1 MPQTVAHAQHRKCAE
16 EGRRHRSDADEAVHV
31 RRTVK
36 EIAKTVD
43 IVCTID
49 IHDRQ
54 NEQKLYE
61 RKGQRI
67 LRTPED
73 INKGGR
79 VGDAPCRE
87 RMAHRDGDGRHEKE
101 DGDEETRAHRAD
113 SSARRVV
120 LRVSCLRC
128 SGLRRLCRLRSGC
141 TLDART
147 VARLLHRRD
156 DGGGARD
163 VLVIGETHTICE
175 EIDGD
180 IRRSCH
186 FRHRA
191 LDSRR
196 ARRTGHACDIKSFL
210 SHSIP
215 FLLRTVTLII

>member
-1 MPQTVAHAQHRKCAE
+1 MPQTVAHAQHRKCAKE
-16 EGRRHRSDADEAVHV
+16 SGRHRADADEAVHV
-31 RRTVK
+31 RRPVQ

-43 IVCTID
+43 IVRTVD

-67 LRTPED
+67 LRAPEN
-73 INKGGR
+73 IHKGGR

-87 RMAHRDGDGRHEKE
+87 CMAHRDGDRRHEKE
-101 DGDEETRAHRAD
+101 DGDEEPRAHGAD
-113 SSARRVV
+113 GLARRIV
-120 LRVSCLRC
+120 LRVFCLH
-128 SGLRRLCRLRSGC
+128 SGRGGSLRRLRRGC
-141 TLDART
+141 ALDART

-163 VLVIGETHTICE
+163 ILVVGETHRICE

-191 LDSRR
+191 LDPRR
-196 ARRTGHACDIKSFL
+196 ARRTGHACDIKTFL
-210 SHSIP
+210 LHSIP
-215 FLLRTVTLII
+215 FL

>member
-16 EGRRHRSDADEAVHV
+16 EGRRHRADADEAVHV
-31 RRTVK
+31 RRPVQ
-36 EIAKTVD
+36 EIAKTID
-43 IVCTID
+43 IVCTVD

-67 LRTPED
+67 LRAPED
-73 INKGGR
+73 IHKGGR
-79 VGDAPCRE
+79 VGDAPRRE
-87 RMAHRDGDGRHEKE
+87 CMAHRDGDGRHEKE
-101 DGDEETRAHRAD
+101 DGDEETRAHCTDGLACRI
-113 SSARRVV
+113 V
-120 LRVSCLRC
+120 LCGSCLH
-128 SGLRRLCRLRSGC
+128 SGGGGGLRLLRSGC
-141 TLDART
+141 ALDART

-163 VLVIGETHTICE
+163 ILVIGETHTICE

-186 FRHRA
+186 FCHRA
-191 LDSRR
+191 LDPRR
-196 ARRTGHACDIKSFL
+196 ACRAGHACDIESFL

-215 FLLRTVTLII
+215 FL